1 MAIVHHVAQVAATLA
16 AIVQTRLALAAVE
29 MEEESLRFL
38 SYLALAMLA
47 LLCLFVGLVLLVFLV
62 IVLFWDTHR
71 IAAIAISSAVFIV
84 AAIATLVGV
93 RASFRRKPKLLSFTM
108 DELGKDLDALQQL
121 ARREA
126 EQP

>member
-38 SYLALAMLA
+38 SYLALAT
-47 LLCLFVGLVLLVFLV
+47 LL
-62 IVLFWDTHR
+62 
-71 IAAIAISSAVFIV
+71 
-84 AAIATLVGV
+84 GV
-93 RASFRRKPKLLSFTM
+93 RASFRSKPKLLSFTM
-108 DELGKDLDALQQL
+108 SELNKDLDELQHL
-121 ARREA
+121 ARRGS

>member
-47 LLCLFVGLVLLVFLV
+47 LLCLFVGLVLIVFLV

-71 IAAIAISSAVFIV
+71 IAAIAITAAVFIL
-84 AAIATLVGV
+84 AALGTLLGV
-93 RASFRRKPKLLSFTM
+93 RASFRSKPKLLSCTM
-108 DELGKDLDALQQL
+108 SELNKDLDELQHL
-121 ARREA
+121 ARRGS

>member
-47 LLCLFVGLVLLVFLV
+47 LLCLLVGLVLLVFLV

-71 IAAIAISSAVFIV
+71 IAAIAITAAVFIG
-84 AAIATLVGV
+84 AAIATLLGV
-93 RASFRRKPKLLSFTM
+93 RANFRSKPKLLSFTLS
-108 DELGKDLDALQQL
+108 ELNKDLDELQLL
-121 ARREA
+121 ARRGSEL
-126 EQP
+126 P

>member
-47 LLCLFVGLVLLVFLV
+47 LLCLFVGLVLVVFLV
-62 IVLFWDTHR
+62 IVLLWDTHR
-71 IAAIAISSAVFIV
+71 IAAIAVTAAVFIL
-84 AAIATLVGV
+84 AALAPLLGV
-93 RASFRRKPKLLSFTM
+93 RTSFRSKPKLLSFTM
-108 DELGKDLDALQQL
+108 SELNKDLDELQHL
-121 ARREA
+121 ARRGS

>member
-1 MAIVHHVAQVAATLA
+1 MNLVHHVAQVAATLA
-16 AIVQTRLALAAVE
+16 AMAQTRLALAAVE

-62 IVLFWDTHR
+62 IVVFWDTHR
-71 IAAIAISSAVFIV
+71 IAAIAITAAVFI
-84 AAIATLVGV
+84 AAALATLLGV
-93 RASFRRKPKLLSFTM
+93 RASFRSKPKLLSFTLA
-108 DELGKDLDALQQL
+108 ELNKDLDQLQHL
-121 ARREA
+121 ARRGT

>member
-47 LLCLFVGLVLLVFLV
+47 LLCLFVGLVLIVFLV

-71 IAAIAISSAVFIV
+71 IAAIAITAAVFIV
-84 AAIATLVGV
+84 AAIATLLGV
-93 RASFRRKPKLLSFTM
+93 RASLRSKPKLLSFTLS
-108 DELGKDLDALQQL
+108 ELNKDLDELQLL
-121 ARREA
+121 ARRGA
-126 EQP
+126 ERP

>member
-47 LLCLFVGLVLLVFLV
+47 LLCLFVGLVLVVFLV
-62 IVLFWDTHR
+62 IVLFWDPHR
-71 IAAIAISSAVFIV
+71 IAAIAVTAAVFIL
-84 AAIATLVGV
+84 AALATLLGV
-93 RASFRRKPKLLSFTM
+93 RTSFRSKPKLLSFTM
-108 DELGKDLDALQQL
+108 SELNKDLDELQHL
-121 ARREA
+121 ARRGS

>member
-47 LLCLFVGLVLLVFLV
+47 LLCLFVGLVLIVFLV

-71 IAAIAISSAVFIV
+71 IAAIAITAAVFIV
-84 AAIATLVGV
+84 AALATLLGV
-93 RASFRRKPKLLSFTM
+93 RASFRNKPKLLSFTLS
-108 DELGKDLDALQQL
+108 ELNKDLDELQLL
-121 ARREA
+121 ARRES
-126 EQP
+126 ERP

>member
-1 MAIVHHVAQVAATLA
+1 MTIVHHVAQVAATLA
-16 AIVQTRLALAAVE
+16 AMAQTRLALAAVE

-62 IVLFWDTHR
+62 IVVFWDTHR
-71 IAAIAISSAVFIV
+71 IAAIAITAAVFIV
-84 AAIATLVGV
+84 AALATLLGV
-93 RASFRRKPKLLSFTM
+93 RASFRSKPKLLSFTLA
-108 DELGKDLDALQQL
+108 ELNKDLDQLQHL
-121 ARREA
+121 ARRGT

>member
-1 MAIVHHVAQVAATLA
+1 MAIVQHAARVAATLA
-16 AIVQTRLALAAVE
+16 AIVRTRLKLAAVE
-29 MEEESLRFL
+29 MEEESLR
-38 SYLALAMLA
+38 YLTYLGLAMLA
-47 LLCLFVGLVLLVFLV
+47 LLLFVGLVLLVFLV
-62 IVLFWDTHR
+62 IVMFWDTHR
-71 IAAIAISSAVFIV
+71 IAAIAISSTVFIV

>member
-47 LLCLFVGLVLLVFLV
+47 LLCLFVGLVLIVFLV

-71 IAAIAISSAVFIV
+71 IAAIAITAAVFIV
-84 AAIATLVGV
+84 AAIATLLGV
-93 RASFRRKPKLLSFTM
+93 RVSFRSKPKLLSFTLS
-108 DELGKDLDALQQL
+108 ELNKDLDELQLL
-121 ARREA
+121 ARRGSER
-126 EQP
+126 P

>member
-47 LLCLFVGLVLLVFLV
+47 LLCLFVGLVLIVFLV

-71 IAAIAISSAVFIV
+71 IAAIAITAAVFIV
-84 AAIATLVGV
+84 AAIATLLGV
-93 RASFRRKPKLLSFTM
+93 RASFRSKPKLLSFPLS
-108 DELGKDLDALQQL
+108 ELNKDLDELQLL
-121 ARREA
+121 ARRGSER
-126 EQP
+126 P